1 MSKHTAEPWSDG
13 WGMDVHAVPAG
24 VPNDVDDTRVVRVAT
39 TFCTDGAGRP
49 RTWDARRIVQCVN
62 GMTGIDDPAQF
73 VQDVRDLL
81 AAWNEGMALG
91 AALEKVQAHI
101 PETA

>member
-1 MSKHTAEPWSDG
+1 MSKHEWTSEQWRAVFDDEAGTVAALAGGGDERRVLFGQPHCADEAGTAVA
-13 WGMDVHAVPAG
+13 DVGRAVAA
-24 VPNDVDDTRVVRVAT
+24 VNAT
-39 TFCTDGAGRP
+39 A
-49 RTWDARRIVQCVN
+49 
-62 GMTGIDDPAQF
+62 GIDDPAQF